1 MSRVPLFSILP
12 AVAPAEPAN
21 SKVPAEMV
29 VPVVLRLVPVSL
41 SVPPLIV

>member
-1 MSRVPLFSILP
+1 MSRVPLFTILP

-29 VPVVLRLVPVSL
+29 VVLRLVPVSL
-41 SVPPLIV
+41 SVPPLMV